1 MPRDYKHH
9 VIRRRKRR
17 TVSPWL
23 GLAAGLLIGVLAAA
37 VAYFRLLGPQT
48 PSRQTPAPAFMS
60 QTPSAEAKAAAPKDS
75 PPKAAKQQALTAAP
89 APPKPRF
96 DFYTI
101 LPEMEVVI
109 PKEEISTRNAPVAVR
124 PVEKVEKTRERPL
137 EKPVEKPATA
147 PPPAE
152 PQAKPQAKAVQAAKG
167 HYFLQSDSLR
177 SAEQADR
184 LKAQSAMLGLAASV
198 HKVRINNGN
207 TYYHVRVGP
216 FPDFNALDQARAQL
230 RQHGIQSTPM
240 MIRR

>member
-37 VAYFRLLGPQT
+37 VAYFKLLGPQT
-48 PSRQTPAPAFMS
+48 PSRQTPAPAFVS
-60 QTPSAEAKAAAPKDS
+60 QTPSNPAKVAAPKTS
-75 PPKAAKQQALTAAP
+75 PPREAKQQEMTAAP

-109 PKEEISTRNAPVAVR
+109 PKEEISAKNAPVAVR
-124 PVEKVEKTRERPL
+124 PVEKVEKTRERPP

-147 PPPAE
+147 TPPSE
-152 PQAKPQAKAVQAAKG
+152 PQAKPVQAAKG
-167 HYFLQSDSLR
+167 HYFLQTDSLR

-184 LKAQSAMLGLAASV
+184 LKAQSAMLGLEASV

-207 TYYHVRVGP
+207 TYYRMRVGP

-240 MIRR
+240 MIRK